1 MPNVTPCHTLIH
13 LVSDQTMQ
21 NVLPILALNPQ
32 RVVQVM
38 SRDTG
43 RFQKAALNTRHAV
56 AQGRQSGFAAPQE
69 WQEASVGAESPTIEE
84 TRRTVAELLEQN
96 SGAWLNYTG
105 GTKNMSIGAWL
116 AGGGEKAHLLYCD
129 TPREFVPGTVEGAL
143 PPQTLQQ
150 VAKRLTVPILL
161 ASQGLLRGR
170 EWERRGISL
179 EEKKLGEVSY
189 RLIQQYGQT
198 FRDYRH
204 RLLLHGLPRS
214 GAKAKAADAE
224 RVNRESIPVPD
235 HKDFDPFLNAALDIG
250 LLRIDT
256 DGYLFY
262 NISSNERNSRKR
274 SGQVDRIAQGLTGTA
289 FEAYVAML
297 LERSTRFASFL
308 SNIYPVGQHPEEH
321 GFGETD
327 FLAYEPASLALTL
340 ISCKSSPPSLEHLE
354 SLLARKGKFGG
365 LFARTLLC
373 VEYGVSANREA
384 ELRSRCQ
391 SLGIGCAI
399 GDEIAP
405 ALGTEPEIPIKTTED
420 PKPEMTGPGRQES
433 AHPGK

>member
-1 MPNVTPCHTLIH
+1 MPNATPCHTLIH

-38 SRDTG
+38 SRDSG

-56 AQGRQSGFAAPQE
+56 TQGGQLGFAAPQE

-84 TRRTVAELLEQN
+84 TRRTVAELLGQN
-96 SGAWLNYTG
+96 PGAWLNYTG

-116 AGGGEKAHLLYCD
+116 AGREEKAHLLYCD
-129 TPREFVPGTVEGAL
+129 TPREFVSGTGDGAL

-150 VAKRLTVPILL
+150 VASKLTVPILL

-170 EWERRGISL
+170 EWERRGISPQ
-179 EEKKLGEVSY
+179 EKKLGEVSY
-189 RLIQQYGQT
+189 RLIQQHGQG
-198 FRDYRH
+198 FRDYRQC
-204 RLLLHGLPRS
+204 LLRHALPKGDGWARP
-214 GAKAKAADAE
+214 ADVE
-224 RVNRESIPVPD
+224 RVNREPIPLPA
-235 HKDFDPFLNAALDIG
+235 HKDFDPFLEAALNAG
-250 LLRIDT
+250 LLRDNN
-256 DGYLFY
+256 GHLFY
-262 NISSNERNSRKR
+262 NTNLREPKSQKR
-274 SGQVDRIAQGLTGTA
+274 CRRVERIAQGLTGTA

-297 LERSTRFASFL
+297 LERSGRFTSFL
-308 SNIYPVGQHPEEH
+308 SNIYPAGQHPEEH

-340 ISCKSSPPSLEHLE
+340 ISCKSSPPGLEHLE

-373 VEYGVSANREA
+373 VEYGGRANREQ

-405 ALGTEPEIPIKTTED
+405 ALGTEPEIPIKTTENS
-420 PKPEMTGPGRQES
+420 KPEMTDLGQEER
-433 AHPGK
+433 AQLAE

>member
-1 MPNVTPCHTLIH
+1 MPNATPCHTLIH

-21 NVLPILALNPQ
+21 NVLPILALSPQ

-43 RFQKAALNTRHAV
+43 RFQKVALNTRHAV
-56 AQGRQSGFAAPQE
+56 TEGHQQGFAAPQE
-69 WQEASVGAESPTIEE
+69 WREASVGAESPTIEE
-84 TRRTVAELLEQN
+84 TRRTVAELLGQN
-96 SGAWLNYTG
+96 PGAWLNYTG

-116 AGGGEKAHLLYCD
+116 AGREDKAHLLYCD
-129 TPREFVPGTVEGAL
+129 TPREFVPGTAEGAL

-150 VAKRLTVPILL
+150 VASKLTVPILL
-161 ASQGLLRGR
+161 ASQGLLQGR
-170 EWERRGISL
+170 EWERRGISPH
-179 EEKKLGEVSY
+179 EKKLGEVCY

-204 RLLLHGLPRS
+204 RLLLHGLPRG
-214 GAKAKAADAE
+214 GAKAKLADAE
-224 RVNRESIPVPD
+224 RVNREPIPVPE
-235 HKDFDPFLNAALDIG
+235 HKDFDPFLNTALDSG
-250 LLRIDT
+250 LLRIDPA
-256 DGYLFY
+256 GYLYY
-262 NISSNERNSRKR
+262 NVNSNEQNPKKR
-274 SGQVDRIAQGLTGTA
+274 SRQVDRIAQGLTGTA

-297 LERSTRFASFL
+297 LDRSTKFASFL
-308 SNIYPVGQHPEEH
+308 SNVYPAGQHPEEH

-340 ISCKSSPPSLEHLE
+340 ISCKSSPPGLEHLE

-373 VEYGVSANREA
+373 VEYGVMANREQ

-399 GDEIAP
+399 GDEIAA
-405 ALGTEPEIPIKTTED
+405 ALGTKPEITIETTED
-420 PKPEMTGPGRQES
+420 SKPEMTGPGREGS
-433 AHPGK
+433 ADPGK